1 MIQRCR
7 FFVLNVYI
15 YPESDIQG
23 CNFGIY
29 FRYLVS
35 INTIC
40 KKMVSKWYLF
50 CLKVSFSVKK
60 GNWTMSCNR
69 PKTIQHFVGYTTI
82 IHHIPLYI
90 IILLVVGWGGCGMD
104 QWFYVKCSFRF
115 PFSSHGFRSFF
126 SIWYLIF
133 ICLVSKR
140 YLFSFFFGI
149 YLVSKRYQMDFRYS
163 VAPLDIVRDFVESNT
178 LG

>member
-1 MIQRCR
+1 
-7 FFVLNVYI
+7 
-15 YPESDIQG
+15 
-23 CNFGIY
+23 
-29 FRYLVS
+29 
-35 INTIC
+35 
-40 KKMVSKWYLF
+40 MVSKRYLF

-60 GNWTMSCNR
+60 GNRTMSCNR

-133 ICLVSKR
+133 ICLVSIK
-140 YLFSFFFGI
+140 YLFSIF
-149 YLVSKRYQMDFRYS
+149 LVSIWYLIDTKWT
-163 VAPLDIVRDFVESNT
+163 LDTRLHPWILLEILSKAIH
-178 LG
+178 